1 MKEFPNKGK
10 LARITPSRSFAK
22 GGLRIS
28 KKRER
33 VVFKLV
39 PKKTT
44 EVINCQI
51 NRLSTTFTTKWNVTC
66 LQINRNL
73 ILSSEMLLLCY
84 NNSFSKFCQ
93 VQVNLM

>member
-1 MKEFPNKGK
+1 MLKSWLNYYTHIYVYSLNNEGISKQRQTLCKG
-10 LARITPSRSFAK
+10 LRLLESFAK

-51 NRLSTTFTTKWNVTC
+51 NRLSTTTTFYYYTYNKWNVTC
-66 LQINRNL
+66 LQINRN
-73 ILSSEMLLLCY
+73 
-84 NNSFSKFCQ
+84 
-93 VQVNLM
+93 